1 MLIPNTSWNSSGDRC
16 LFRQG
21 KTGTVSEWCLK
32 LDLRSCLC
40 SEKHWLLTW
49 TPVIKAARR
58 PGPFAFLCL
67 SFGSNSYLVLYI
79 GLTVQGH
86 PSLSMT
92 LEDNQCKDKS

>member
-21 KTGTVSEWCLK
+21 KTGTVSEWYLK

-40 SEKHWLLTW
+40 SEKHWLLYPCRKGSAEAW
-49 TPVIKAARR
+49 PLCIFVPVLWVQFLLSSVHRLNRAR
-58 PGPFAFLCL
+58 
-67 SFGSNSYLVLYI
+67 
-79 GLTVQGH
+79 T